1 MTGEKLSLGSR
12 EVQQTILILNLSVAQ
27 IDLSITE
34 GDNSVNT
41 LIDSFTYMSQRIE
54 KIQATSLEITSLVTT
69 VDEPTQALQNQLQS
83 EAAELASKMNQAIVA
98 FQFYDKLSQRLGHVS
113 HGISGL
119 AEIVSNE
126 MRVKDSAEW
135 EAFKSDVRLGT
146 TMREEEE
153 LFELV
158 FDQHIPVEE
167 AISIMKERMKQR
179 MHETAEEED
188 EFELF

>member
-1 MTGEKLSLGSR
+1 MAGEEFSLGSK

-41 LIDSFTYMSQRIE
+41 LIDSFTYMSQHIE
-54 KIQATSLEITSLVTT
+54 QIQAFSLRIAALAG
-69 VDEPTQALQNQLQS
+69 EPAQALQNELQS
-83 EAAELASKMNQAIVA
+83 ETSELASKMNQAIVA
-98 FQFYDKLSQRLGHVS
+98 FQFYDKLSQRLEHVS
-113 HGISGL
+113 HDISGL
-119 AEIVSNE
+119 AEIVSHE
-126 MRVKDSAEW
+126 MRVKDASEW
-135 EAFKSDVRLGT
+135 EVFKTSVRQGT

-158 FDQHIPVEE
+158 FDQNIPVQE

-179 MHETAEEED
+179 MHEAEEVED
-188 EFELF
+188 EDELF

>member
-54 KIQATSLEITSLVTT
+54 KIQATSLEITSLVAT

-179 MHETAEEED
+179 MHETTEEED

>member
-69 VDEPTQALQNQLQS
+69 VDESTQALQNQLQS

-179 MHETAEEED
+179 MHETEEEED